1 VSVKV
6 NVHPALAHLTGGT
19 EKVEVNGSTVGQCLQ
34 ALTAKFPEMK
44 SWLFAKSGKLN
55 NTIEIYVNS
64 KSSYPEE
71 LAMPVKDGDEL
82 QIITI
87 IIGG

>member
-6 NVHPALAHLTGGT
+6 NIHPSLVHLSGGQNI
-19 EKVEVNGSTVGQCLQ
+19 VEVNGNTVGQCLEQ
-34 ALTAKFPEMK
+34 LVAKFPEMK
-44 SWLFAKSGKLN
+44 SWLFARNGKLN
-55 NTIEIYVNS
+55 GTIEIYVNS

-82 QIITI
+82 HIIAI

>member
-1 VSVKV
+1 M
-6 NVHPALAHLTGGT
+6 TGGT
-19 EKVEVNGSTVGQCLQ
+19 EKVEVSGNTVGQCLQ
-34 ALTAKFPEMK
+34 ALVAKFPEMK

-55 NTIEIYVNS
+55 SNIEIYVNA

-71 LAMPVKDGDEL
+71 LAMPVKHGDEL

-87 IIGG
+87 IFGG